1 MYNDLFSIGSLTIH
15 GYGVMIAIGFA
26 FAIAMSYIRAKA
38 YGLRKNA
45 TIDFGLLAMIFGF
58 LGAKL
63 LYVIVEYKA
72 FFAHPL
78 SVLGSDGFVIY
89 GGIIGGVMATI
100 IYCRIKKISF
110 MSYFDL
116 AIPAVAA
123 AQGFGRL
130 GCFLAGCCYGCESTS
145 LGIIFPEGSIAPA
158 GIPLLPTQL
167 ISSAGDFLIALI
179 LVLYA
184 RRSKIKGNVGALY
197 LALYGV
203 GRFVIEFF
211 RNDVRGGIGALST
224 SQFISI
230 FFVIGAVVLFVINA
244 KRGEPADMILDKE
257 ERADMDKRNLEEERL
272 IKESKKSGKN
282 GNGAES
288 PAGNDEKTDNEDDE
302 TNL

>member
-1 MYNDLFSIGSLTIH
+1 MYNNLFSIGSVTIH
-15 GYGVMIAIGFA
+15 GYGVMIAVGFV
-26 FAIAMSYIRAKA
+26 FAIIISYVRAKA

-45 TIDFGLLAMIFGF
+45 VIDIALLAMIFGF

-72 FFAHPL
+72 FFASPL

-89 GGIIGGVMATI
+89 GGIIGGVTAAF
-100 IYCRIKKISF
+100 IYCRKKKISF

-116 AIPAVAA
+116 AIPAVAV
-123 AQGFGRL
+123 AQGFGRI
-130 GCFLAGCCYGCESTS
+130 GCFLAGCCYGCESTT
-145 LGIIFPEGSIAPA
+145 LGVIFPEGSIAPA

-167 ISSAGDFLIALI
+167 FSSAGDFLIALI

-184 RRSKIKGNVGALY
+184 RKSKIKGNVGALY
-197 LALYGV
+197 LLLYGV

-211 RNDVRGGIGALST
+211 RNDVRGSVGILST

-230 FFVIGAVVLFVINA
+230 FFILGAVVMFFINA

-257 ERADMDKRNLEEERL
+257 ERAEADKRNQEEE
-272 IKESKKSGKN
+272 INEKSRKRGKD
-282 GNGAES
+282 AKS
-288 PAGNDEKTDNEDDE
+288 PAD
-302 TNL
+302 